1 MNNIERTKIIDVPVD
16 IVSLN
21 QATELIG
28 QIISDKKKLH
38 VITVNA
44 EMVMLTKEDQEFFF
58 NF

>member
-44 EMVMLTKEDQEFFF
+44 EMEMLTKEDQEFF
-58 NF
+58 